1 MMTIRCIL
9 GPKTN
14 GYNIMEGCIT
24 EFKTFPSK
32 TIDLHFSMFQT
43 ASKERCQVDD
53 SILWI
58 SFKHL

>member
-24 EFKTFPSK
+24 EFKTFPTK

-53 SILWI
+53 SIL
-58 SFKHL
+58 

>member
-24 EFKTFPSK
+24 EFKTFS
-32 TIDLHFSMFQT
+32 TNLHFSMFQT

-53 SILWI
+53 SIL
-58 SFKHL
+58 